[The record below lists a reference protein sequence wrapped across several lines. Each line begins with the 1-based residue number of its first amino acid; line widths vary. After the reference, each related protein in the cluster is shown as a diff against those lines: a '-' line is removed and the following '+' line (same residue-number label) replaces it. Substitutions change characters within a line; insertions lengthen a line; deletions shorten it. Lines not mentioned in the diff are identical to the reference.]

1 MPLLTPTAR
10 GPLAG
15 VPPNHPDTL
24 AKAICRDVPALVVSL
39 VVHCGVLVGLALV
52 GSGVVSPLSGRTPLL
67 EVPAVTEEEPPPLL
81 AMIATDEPQPPGAQG
96 SQRTAEIAQ
105 SLAPVLAEI
114 SIPTVDL
121 LPEEPVS
128 SLSVE
133 PPEALPTALAIDAT
147 VVVRGAASAV
157 TTGAAG
163 AVDRLTAEIVASL
176 GQRPTLV
183 CWLFDR
189 SVSLSAQRQE
199 IALRLQRVFEELGAN
214 RSARHRPDLTNMLI
228 AYGKDLQL
236 LTPKPTDDT
245 AEVVQLIES
254 VAVDDSGI
262 EMTFTAILAAAE
274 AARVFRTSVPKRNVM
289 IVVFTDEVG
298 NDDAAADQTGQLCRT
313 LGIPVFVVG
322 VPAPFGMRE
331 VRMKYVEFD
340 PAFAPQEQWAVVE
353 QGPETLAPEV
363 VRVRSGSLA
372 DEAIDSGFGPYGL
385 AKLCA
390 ETGGTYFAIHANRNH
405 RGRVTNRMT
414 APMASQLRYFFDA
427 DVMLPYQPEYVS
439 AAKYRQELGRN
450 AAKQALVEAARSSEI
465 SPMESPR
472 LVFPKKD
479 DGDLAGLLGEAQKTA
494 ARIQPQIDRLY
505 AVLAAGLP
513 ARESIRERRWQAGFD
528 LALGRV
534 LAVKVRTD
542 AYNLMLAQAKQGMQ
556 FEDPGHDTWA
566 LEPSAEVV
574 VGSQTEK
581 LAAQAKTLLERV
593 QAEHPG
599 TPWALLAGEEL
610 KLPLG
615 YRWTETFTG
624 VNVPKENGTGG
635 GTPQPPNDD
644 ERTMLGAPKP
654 KRNLKAL

>member
-1 MPLLTPTAR
+1 M
-10 GPLAG
+10 
-15 VPPNHPDTL
+15 
-24 AKAICRDVPALVVSL
+24 
-39 VVHCGVLVGLALV
+39 
-52 GSGVVSPLSGRTPLL
+52 GSGAVSPPAGRTPLL
-67 EVPAVTEEEPPPLL
+67 EVPAVTEEEPPTLL

-114 SIPTVDL
+114 SIPTVDV

-262 EMTFTAILAAAE
+262 EMTFTAIRAAAE

-289 IVVFTDEVG
+289 IGVFTDEVG

-353 QGPETLAPEV
+353 T
-363 VRVRSGSLA
+363 RHFSG
-372 DEAIDSGFGPYGL
+372 
-385 AKLCA
+385 
-390 ETGGTYFAIHANRNH
+390 R
-405 RGRVTNRMT
+405 
-414 APMASQLRYFFDA
+414 
-427 DVMLPYQPEYVS
+427 
-439 AAKYRQELGRN
+439 
-450 AAKQALVEAARSSEI
+450 
-465 SPMESPR
+465 
-472 LVFPKKD
+472 
-479 DGDLAGLLGEAQKTA
+479 
-494 ARIQPQIDRLY
+494 
-505 AVLAAGLP
+505 
-513 ARESIRERRWQAGFD
+513 
-528 LALGRV
+528 
-534 LAVKVRTD
+534 
-542 AYNLMLAQAKQGMQ
+542 
-556 FEDPGHDTWA
+556 
-566 LEPSAEVV
+566 
-574 VGSQTEK
+574 
-581 LAAQAKTLLERV
+581 
-593 QAEHPG
+593 
-599 TPWALLAGEEL
+599 
-610 KLPLG
+610 
-615 YRWTETFTG
+615 
-624 VNVPKENGTGG
+624 
-635 GTPQPPNDD
+635 
-644 ERTMLGAPKP
+644 
-654 KRNLKAL
+654 